1 MKITSQ
7 KTLALSLI
15 LFGFAAQADPIE
27 IVALPD
33 GEHPTDLGGYIMS
46 PFDEPDEGDYTCTES
61 AFGNDVCFDDGSGTT
76 PLTLPAYHPDW
87 WQYDDDTTPD
97 HGNVFVVLDPT
108 LHLVDLILPE
118 NTFAFSLF
126 VGANSSGS
134 AWIQAFNDDG
144 YATDQ
149 TYFGVGSEDT
159 RGYGVYSTG
168 CSAISRITVEPFE
181 WGFGYFSS
189 YEGECTTVPEP
200 STLALF
206 GLGLLGLALT
216 RRLQPKPVIA
226 KS

>member
-27 IVALPD
+27 IIALPD
-33 GEHPTDLGGYIMS
+33 GKHPTDLGGYVMS
-46 PFDEPDEGDYTCTES
+46 PFDEPADGYHTCTES
-61 AFGNDVCFDDGSGTT
+61 AFGNDVCFDDGNGTIISLEAGDPEWWEYDGT
-76 PLTLPAYHPDW
+76 P
-87 WQYDDDTTPD
+87 TPD
-97 HGNVFVVLDPT
+97 HGNIFVVDSGR
-108 LHLVDLILPE
+108 HLVDLILPE
-118 NTFAFSLF
+118 NTFAFSFF
-126 VGANSSGS
+126 VGASGGGS

-144 YATDQ
+144 YATDR
-149 TYFGVGSEDT
+149 TYFGVGADDT

-168 CSAISRITVEPFE
+168 CSAISRITVEPFQ

-200 STLALF
+200 GSLALL

-216 RRLQPKPVIA
+216 RRLQPKPVA
-226 KS
+226 VKS

>member
-33 GEHPTDLGGYIMS
+33 GEHPTELGGYVMS
-46 PFDEPDEGDYTCTES
+46 PFDEPADGYHTCTES
-61 AFGNDVCFDDGSGTT
+61 AFENDVCFDDGSGSASVELLADDPYWWEWDETT
-76 PLTLPAYHPDW
+76 A
-87 WQYDDDTTPD
+87 PD
-97 HGNVFVVLDPT
+97 HGNIFVVSDRN
-108 LHLVDLILPE
+108 LVDLILPE

-126 VGANSSGS
+126 VGASGGGS

-144 YATDQ
+144 YATDR
-149 TYFGVGSEDT
+149 TYFGVGADDT

-168 CSAISRITVEPFE
+168 CSAISRITVEPFQ

-216 RRLQPKPVIA
+216 RRLQPKPVVA